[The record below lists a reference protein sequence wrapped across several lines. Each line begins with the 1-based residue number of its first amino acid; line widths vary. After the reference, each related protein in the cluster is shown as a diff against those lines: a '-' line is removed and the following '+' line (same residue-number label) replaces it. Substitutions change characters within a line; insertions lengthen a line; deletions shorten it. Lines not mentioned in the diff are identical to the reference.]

1 MSLKY
6 RQIGQN
12 AKVEVNE
19 RDLRKELDKK
29 EEEYVKQK
37 NKGGWVYDILLLAN
51 EVDSIQFIFSCCNT
65 T

>member
-29 EEEYVKQK
+29 EEEYIKQK
-37 NKGGWVYDILLLAN
+37 NKGGWVYNILLLSN
-51 EVDSIQFIFSCCNT
+51 EVNSIQFIFLCCNT